1 MKSCETFR
9 KQGTADNRDRWCLL
23 FVLFPPVW
31 LCIFASPL
39 PSLSLLLS
47 SAHHFTHPPTPC
59 IDRTEIEEVLGVSH
73 WLPPSV
79 LRPESWQPYYMTAS
93 SSSQVHYPVP
103 LTLLVM
109 LWM

>member
-9 KQGTADNRDRWCLL
+9 KQGTEDNRDRWCFL

-47 SAHHFTHPPTPC
+47 SAHHFILWSLIVMTSILQVFQLSPHDSYSCYDLTDAHAQNP
-59 IDRTEIEEVLGVSH
+59 
-73 WLPPSV
+73 LP
-79 LRPESWQPYYMTAS
+79 LRDSFPDSYRKLTDT
-93 SSSQVHYPVP
+93 YPHLP
-103 LTLLVM
+103 RH
-109 LWM
+109 